1 MSHKPRKI
9 MAVEMRNLGMTYR
22 KIGESLDVSP
32 SRAQQLVIA
41 GKRVFARRLR
51 AEARVYEEECND
63 GGFKAYELQLLL
75 PLLGFLREIADG
87 PTTDSK

>member
-22 KIGESLDVSP
+22 KIGEYLDVSP
-32 SRAQQLVIA
+32 TRAQLLVIA
-41 GKRVFARRLR
+41 GKRVFARRLQ
-51 AEARVYEEECND
+51 AEARVYEEECNE
-63 GGFKAYELQLLL
+63 GHFKAYELQMLL
-75 PLLGFLREIADG
+75 PLLGFLKEIADG

>member
-9 MAVEMRNLGMTYR
+9 MAVEMRALGMTYR

-51 AEARVYEEECND
+51 AEAQRFEKDCDD

-75 PLLGFLREIADG
+75 PLLGFLKEIARD
-87 PTTDSK
+87 K